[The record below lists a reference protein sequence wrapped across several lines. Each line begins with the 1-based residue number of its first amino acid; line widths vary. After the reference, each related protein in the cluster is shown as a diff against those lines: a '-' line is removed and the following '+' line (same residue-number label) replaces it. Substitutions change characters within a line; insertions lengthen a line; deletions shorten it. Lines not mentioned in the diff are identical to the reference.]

1 MAIKTIENYGKVTV
15 FNIAG
20 KTYNKYLCRWVKTVI
35 SDNIVFARR
44 YYSGTATIIA
54 YSIEQA
60 IIKASA
66 LKGYKPNLI
75 QRI

>member
-1 MAIKTIENYGKVTV
+1 MATKTIQNYGKVAV

-20 KTYNKYLCRWVKTVI
+20 KTYNKYLCRWIKTII
-35 SDNIVFARR
+35 SDNTVFARR
-44 YYSGTATIIA
+44 YYSGTATVIA
-54 YSIEQA
+54 DSMEQA